1 MIHKN
6 FTPILRD
13 IDGHI
18 LFKTNQKITYE
29 TIKQIVKEK
38 KFDTTAINLAKMPII
53 DDIISA
59 INHGI
64 YKTIFSKANDLKQ
77 ISNIL
82 KQTKLTGAILQEL
95 NNIKNILPKTY
106 DHILV
111 VAALSIKICLDLND
125 EAYNPLNI
133 AQIGLVHDL
142 GKSRLPLSILEK
154 DSPLTEAEFKVIQEH
169 PMIEYLLISHYLN
182 NPKSFVALAGFSHHE
197 RLDGSGY
204 PRGIKQLDNYIQTI
218 IPCDIFDALTSHR
231 PYRNE
236 PFTVRAALDLLLSES
251 RKGRVNKKFVKC
263 LISYVRKDKPHYQE
277 VKISEENRDAPP
289 RINHY
294 GVRKKPPQTKTK
306 N

>member
-1 MIHKN
+1 MIRRE

-13 IDGHI
+13 INGNI
-18 LFKTNQKITYE
+18 LFKTNQKITRE

-38 KFDTTAINLAKMPII
+38 TFDATNISLCKDPII
-53 DDIISA
+53 DDIIAA
-59 INHGI
+59 IDRGI
-64 YKTIFSKANDLKQ
+64 YKTIFSKKNDQKQ

-82 KQTKLTGAILQEL
+82 KQTRLTGAILKEL
-95 NNIKNILPKTY
+95 NNIKNILPNTY
-106 DHILV
+106 NHILV
-111 VAALSIKICLDLND
+111 VAALSIKICLDMND
-125 EAYNPLNI
+125 DSYNPFKI
-133 AQIGLVHDL
+133 ANIGLVHDL
-142 GKSRLPLSILEK
+142 GKSRLPVSILEK
-154 DSPLTEAEFKVIQEH
+154 DSPLTDAEFKVIQEH

-218 IPCDIFDALTSHR
+218 IPCDIFDALTSQR

-236 PFTVRAALDLLLSES
+236 PFTVRAALDLLLAES

-263 LISYVRKDKPHYQE
+263 LISYVRKDKPHYRE

-294 GVRKKPPQTKTK
+294 GIRKK
-306 N
+306 